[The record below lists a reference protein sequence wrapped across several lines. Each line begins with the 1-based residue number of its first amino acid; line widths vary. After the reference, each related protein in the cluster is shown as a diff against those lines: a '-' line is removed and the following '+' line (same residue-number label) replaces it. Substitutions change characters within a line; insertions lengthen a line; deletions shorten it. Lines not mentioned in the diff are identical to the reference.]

1 MTELEK
7 LKKYLDDKGYDSEWN
22 NVISE
27 NDQIIVFNGVARI
40 RSWDAVC
47 HPHSYGGMD
56 GLLEIYGSLCTDV
69 IGWLTAD
76 DVIKILEYK
85 YNKGTDFIPIDTM
98 SDIEGSDNEG

>member
-7 LKKYLDDKGYDSEWN
+7 LKKYLDDHNYENRWN
-22 NVISE
+22 NVVSE
-27 NDQIIVFNGVARI
+27 NDQIIVFNNYGT
-40 RSWDAVC
+40 RSWDAVS

-76 DVIKILEYK
+76 DVIKILEYMAK
-85 YNKGTDFIPIDTM
+85 KGIYWVPIDSM
-98 SDIEGSDNEG
+98 DDIKED